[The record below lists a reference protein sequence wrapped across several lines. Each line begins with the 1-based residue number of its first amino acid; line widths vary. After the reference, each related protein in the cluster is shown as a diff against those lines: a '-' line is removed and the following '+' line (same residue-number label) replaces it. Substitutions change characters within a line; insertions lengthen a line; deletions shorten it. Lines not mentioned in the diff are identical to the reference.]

1 MARRHL
7 SHVLAILGGMTL
19 VAVSCGGATTT
30 ASPAPAASAAPAG
43 TAASAAPT
51 LALIAPTKPVEFVIS
66 TAPGG
71 GSDIYAR
78 RMQAIIDS
86 LKLSPQPVTPVN
98 KEGGS
103 GAVAFQYV
111 FDKKGD
117 ASEIMITL
125 NSFFTTLIVQ
135 KLPFKA
141 TDFTPIAN
149 LALDPFY
156 LWVNEDS
163 PWKNAQD
170 FIAAAKA
177 DSLVVSGTGSKQE
190 DEALFSRIQVV
201 AGTKPFKFVPSASG
215 ATVAAA
221 LAGHQGGVVATVNN
235 PSEGKGLYSGSPRK
249 LRPLCT
255 FEPSSPA
262 SPTFKDLPTC
272 KSQGLPIDDYFIVR
286 SIMAPPGL
294 SAGQQAFW
302 VDLFKKVFESP
313 DWKKFM
319 SDNELK
325 PDFRSGAEFKKLIE
339 DYQKLHEDIAKQFN
353 WVQ

>member
-1 MARRHL
+1 MSEPPPGA
-7 SHVLAILGGMTL
+7 VLMMNSTGFVGATSATD
-19 VAVSCGGATTT
+19 VAV
-30 ASPAPAASAAPAG
+30 PPD
-43 TAASAAPT
+43 
-51 LALIAPTKPVEFVIS
+51 AL
-66 TAPGG
+66 
-71 GSDIYAR
+71 
-78 RMQAIIDS
+78 
-86 LKLSPQPVTPVN
+86 
-98 KEGGS
+98 

-117 ASEIMITL
+117 PSEIMITL

-135 KLPFKA
+135 KLPYKS

-163 PWKNAQD
+163 PWKTAQD
-170 FIAAAKA
+170 FVTAAKA
-177 DSLVVSGTGSKQE
+177 DSLVVAGTGSKQE
-190 DEALFSRIQVV
+190 DEALFDRIQVL
-201 AGTKPFKFVPSASG
+201 ASTKPFKYVPQSG
-215 ATVAAA
+215 GGTVAAA

-255 FEPSSPA
+255 FEPSSPTA
-262 SPTFKDLPTC
+262 GTFKDLATC
-272 KSQGLPIDDYFIVR
+272 KSQGLAIDDYFIVR
-286 SIMAPPGL
+286 SIMAAPGL

-302 VDLFKKVFESP
+302 VDVFKKVYESD

-319 SDNELK
+319 TDNELK
-325 PDFRSGAEFKKLIE
+325 PDFRSGAEFQKLVA

>member
-1 MARRHL
+1 MRVRTGRGT
-7 SHVLAILGGMTL
+7 AIAFAGLI
-19 VAVSCGGATTT
+19 VAAACGGGSGGTAT
-30 ASPAPAASAAPAG
+30 
-43 TAASAAPT
+43 TAASAA
-51 LALIAPTKPVEFVIS
+51 LIPPTKPVEFIIS

-78 RMQAIIDS
+78 KMQSIIDT

-117 ASEIMITL
+117 SSEITITL

-135 KLPFKA
+135 KLPYKA

-170 FIAAAKA
+170 FVAAAKA
-177 DSLVVSGTGSKQE
+177 DSLVVTGTGSKQE
-190 DEALFSRIQVV
+190 DEALFGRIQTT
-201 AGTKPFKFVPSASG
+201 AGLKPFKFVPSASG
-215 ATVAAA
+215 STVAAA
-221 LAGHQGGVVATVNN
+221 VAGHQGGVVASVNN
-235 PSEGKGLYSGSPRK
+235 PSEGKGLYLGSPRK
-249 LRPLCT
+249 MRPLCT
-255 FEPSSPA
+255 FEAA
-262 SPTFKDLPTC
+262 SPSAGTFKDLPTC
-272 KSQGLPIDDYFIVR
+272 RSQGLPIDDYFIIR

-294 SAGQQAFW
+294 SAGQRAFW
-302 VDLFKKVFESP
+302 VDVFKKVYESD

-319 SDNELK
+319 ADNELK
-325 PDFRSGAEFKKLIE
+325 PDFRSGADFEKLIA

-353 WVQ
+353 WIQ

>member
-1 MARRHL
+1 MRNPIGR
-7 SHVLAILGGMTL
+7 SISLAIAGLVVATACSGTGGGT
-19 VAVSCGGATTT
+19 
-30 ASPAPAASAAPAG
+30 SAAPSASG
-43 TAASAAPT
+43 TSGAAAMVP
-51 LALIAPTKPVEFVIS
+51 PTKPVEFIIS

-78 RMQAIIDS
+78 KMQSIIET

-98 KEGGS
+98 REGGS

-111 FDKKGD
+111 YDHRGD
-117 ASEIMITL
+117 GSVITITL

-135 KLPFKA
+135 KLPYKA

-156 LWVNEDS
+156 LWVNDDS
-163 PWKNAQD
+163 PWKTAQD

-177 DSLVVSGTGSKQE
+177 DSLVVTGTGSKQE
-190 DEALFSRIQVV
+190 DEALFDRIQVT
-201 AGTKPFKFVPSASG
+201 AGLKPFKFVPSASG

-221 LAGHQGGVVATVNN
+221 VAGHQGGVVASVNN
-235 PSEGKGLYSGSPRK
+235 PSEGKGLFTGTPRK
-249 LRPLCT
+249 MRPICT
-255 FEPSSPA
+255 FEPQSPTSA
-262 SPTFKDLPTC
+262 TFKDVPTC
-272 KSQGLPIDDYFIVR
+272 TSQGLAISDYFIVR

-294 SAGQQAFW
+294 SKGQQAFW
-302 VDLFKKVFESP
+302 VDVFKKVYDSD

-319 SDNELK
+319 ADNELK
-325 PDFRSGAEFKKLIE
+325 PDFRSGADFDKLIA

>member
-1 MARRHL
+1 MRNAAARSL
-7 SHVLAILGGMTL
+7 TIAAVTVLLAG
-19 VAVSCGGATTT
+19 ACGGGGTT
-30 ASPAPAASAAPAG
+30 APSASGG
-43 TAASAAPT
+43 TATSV
-51 LALIAPTKPVEFVIS
+51 ALVAPTKPVEFIIS

-78 RMQAIIDS
+78 AMQAIIDKN
-86 LKLSPQPVTPVN
+86 KLSPQPVTPVN

-117 ASEIMITL
+117 PSEIMITL

-135 KLPFKA
+135 KLPYKS

-163 PWKNAQD
+163 PWKTAQD
-170 FIAAAKA
+170 FVTAAKA
-177 DSLVVSGTGSKQE
+177 DSLVVAGTGSKQE
-190 DEALFSRIQVV
+190 DEALFDRIQVL
-201 AGTKPFKFVPSASG
+201 ASTKPFKYVPQSG
-215 ATVAAA
+215 GGTVAAA

-255 FEPSSPA
+255 FEPSSPTA
-262 SPTFKDLPTC
+262 GTFKDLATC
-272 KSQGLPIDDYFIVR
+272 KSQGLAIDDYFIVR
-286 SIMAPPGL
+286 SIMAAPGL

-302 VDLFKKVFESP
+302 VDVFKKVYESD

-319 SDNELK
+319 TDNELK
-325 PDFRSGAEFKKLIE
+325 PDFRSGAEFQKLVA

>member
-1 MARRHL
+1 MRRRFGTG
-7 SHVLAILGGMTL
+7 VALAVTGLI
-19 VAVSCGGATTT
+19 VAAACGGGGG
-30 ASPAPAASAAPAG
+30 AASAAPAG
-43 TAASAAPT
+43 
-51 LALIAPTKPVEFVIS
+51 LIAPTKPVEFIIS

-78 RMQAIIDS
+78 KMQSIIES

-117 ASEIMITL
+117 SSEIMITL

-135 KLPFKA
+135 KLPYKA

-163 PWKNAQD
+163 PWKTAQD
-170 FIAAAKA
+170 FVAAAKA
-177 DSLVVSGTGSKQE
+177 ESLVVSGTGSKQE
-190 DEALFSRIQVV
+190 DEALFDRIQTT
-201 AGTKPFKFVPSASG
+201 AGTKPFKFVPNSSG

-221 LAGHQGGVVATVNN
+221 LAGHQAGVVATVNN

-255 FEPSSPA
+255 FEPASPG

-272 KSQGLPIDDYFIVR
+272 KSQGLAIDDYYIVR
-286 SIMAPPGL
+286 SIMAAPGL
-294 SAGQQAFW
+294 SKGQQAFW
-302 VDLFKKVFESP
+302 ADVFKKVYDSA
-313 DWKKFM
+313 DWKQFM
-319 SDNELK
+319 TENELK
-325 PDFRSGAEFKKLIE
+325 PDYRAGADFAKLIA
-339 DYQKLHEDIAKQFN
+339 DYQKLHEDIAKQYN

>member
-1 MARRHL
+1 
-7 SHVLAILGGMTL
+7 
-19 VAVSCGGATTT
+19 
-30 ASPAPAASAAPAG
+30 
-43 TAASAAPT
+43 
-51 LALIAPTKPVEFVIS
+51 
-66 TAPGG
+66 
-71 GSDIYAR
+71 
-78 RMQAIIDS
+78 
-86 LKLSPQPVTPVN
+86 VN

-125 NSFFTTLIVQ
+125 NSFYTTLIVQ

-141 TDFTPIAN
+141 ADFTPIAN

-163 PWKNAQD
+163 PWKTAQD
-170 FIAAAKA
+170 FVTAAKA
-177 DSLVVSGTGSKQE
+177 DELVVSGTGSKQE
-190 DEALFSRIQVV
+190 DEALFRRIQTV
-201 AGTKPFKFVPSASG
+201 AGTKAFKFVPSASG

-235 PSEGKGLYSGSPRK
+235 PSEGKGLYQGSPRK
-249 LRPLCT
+249 LRPICT
-255 FEPSSPA
+255 FEPQ
-262 SPTFKDLPTC
+262 SPTGSVFKDLPTC
-272 KSQGLPIDDYFIVR
+272 KSQGLAIDDYYIVR
-286 SIMAPPGL
+286 SIMAAPGL

-302 VDLFKKVFESP
+302 VDVFKKVFDSD

-319 SDNELK
+319 TDNDLK
-325 PDFRSGAEFKKLIE
+325 PDFRSGADFQKLIA

-353 WVQ
+353 WIQ

>member
-1 MARRHL
+1 MRNPIARSISLAMAGL
-7 SHVLAILGGMTL
+7 L
-19 VAVSCGGATTT
+19 VAAACGGANTGGGATT
-30 ASPAPAASAAPAG
+30 APAATAAG
-43 TAASAAPT
+43 TATAA
-51 LALIAPTKPVEFVIS
+51 ALVAPTKPVEFVIS

-78 RMQAIIDS
+78 KMQSIIDT
-86 LKLSPQPVTPVN
+86 LKLSPQPVTPQN
-98 KEGGS
+98 REGGS

-111 FDKKGD
+111 YDRKGD
-117 ASEIMITL
+117 SSVITITL

-135 KLPFKA
+135 KLPYKA

-177 DSLVVSGTGSKQE
+177 DSLVVTGTGSKQE
-190 DEALFSRIQVV
+190 DEALFSRIQVT
-201 AGTKPFKFVPSASG
+201 AGLKPFKFVPSASG

-221 LAGHQGGVVATVNN
+221 VAGHQGGVVASVNN

-249 LRPLCT
+249 MRPLCT
-255 FEPSSPA
+255 FEPA
-262 SPTFKDLPTC
+262 SPTGGTFAGLATC
-272 KSQGLPIDDYFIVR
+272 TSQGLAISDYFIIR

-294 SAGQQAFW
+294 SKGQQAFW
-302 VDLFKKVFESP
+302 VDVFKKVYDSA
-313 DWKKFM
+313 DWKQFM
-319 SDNELK
+319 TDNELK
-325 PDFRSGAEFKKLIE
+325 PDFRSGADFDKLIA

>member
-1 MARRHL
+1 MRNRVGMAI
-7 SHVLAILGGMTL
+7 SLALAGLIVAAACGGTGGG
-19 VAVSCGGATTT
+19 ATAAPSAAKTGATTT
-30 ASPAPAASAAPAG
+30 AV
-43 TAASAAPT
+43 
-51 LALIAPTKPVEFVIS
+51 ALVPPTKPVEFIIS

-78 RMQAIIDS
+78 KMQSIIDA

-117 ASEIMITL
+117 SSEITITL

-135 KLPFKA
+135 KLPYKA

-170 FIAAAKA
+170 FIAAGKA
-177 DSLVVSGTGSKQE
+177 DSLVVTGTGSKQE
-190 DEALFSRIQVV
+190 DEALFDRIQVT
-201 AGTKPFKFVPSASG
+201 AGLKPFKYVPSASG
-215 ATVAAA
+215 STVAAA
-221 LAGHQGGVVATVNN
+221 VAGHQGGVVASVNN
-235 PSEGKGLYSGSPRK
+235 PSEGKGLYTGSPRK
-249 LRPLCT
+249 MRPLCT
-255 FEPSSPA
+255 FEPSSPTSGTYSGLA
-262 SPTFKDLPTC
+262 TC
-272 KSQGLPIDDYFIVR
+272 TSQGLAISDYFIVR

-294 SAGQQAFW
+294 SAGQRAFW
-302 VDLFKKVFESP
+302 VDVFKKVYDSD

-319 SDNELK
+319 VDNELK
-325 PDFRSGAEFKKLIE
+325 PDFRSGADFEKLIA

-353 WVQ
+353 WIQ

>member
-1 MARRHL
+1 MRNPVGR
-7 SHVLAILGGMTL
+7 SISLAIAGVL
-19 VAVSCGGATTT
+19 VATACGGAGGGTT
-30 ASPAPAASAAPAG
+30 PAPSAAGSAG
-43 TAASAAPT
+43 VAAAV
-51 LALIAPTKPVEFVIS
+51 APTKPVEFIIS

-78 RMQAIIDS
+78 KMQAVIDT
-86 LKLSPQPVTPVN
+86 LKLSTQPVTPVN
-98 KEGGS
+98 KDGGS

-111 FDKKGD
+111 YDHKGD
-117 ASEIMITL
+117 SSFIMITL

-135 KLPFKA
+135 KLPFKG

-163 PWKNAQD
+163 PWKNAGD
-170 FIAAAKA
+170 FLAAAKA

-190 DEALFSRIQVV
+190 DEALFDRIQTT
-201 AGTKPFKFVPSASG
+201 AGTKPFKYVPQSG
-215 ATVAAA
+215 GGAVATA

-235 PSEGKGLYSGSPRK
+235 PSEGKSLYGGTPRK

-255 FEPSSPA
+255 FEPA
-262 SPTFKDLPTC
+262 SPTTGTFAGLATC
-272 KSQGLPIDDYFIVR
+272 TSQGLAISDYYIMR
-286 SIMAPPGL
+286 AIMAAPGL
-294 SAGQQAFW
+294 SAGQQAYW
-302 VDLFKKVFESP
+302 VDVFKKVSDSA
-313 DWKKFM
+313 DWKQFV
-319 SDNELK
+319 SDNNLNA
-325 PDFRSGAEFKKLIE
+325 DFRSGADFQKMVN